1 LIPQNPG
8 PDGFVVSADD
18 PRPWWPLSVVM
29 MWPAADVLAVTTWQQ
44 WQQKRM
50 LA

>member
-1 LIPQNPG
+1 
-8 PDGFVVSADD
+8 VVSEDD

-29 MWPAADVLAVTTWQQ
+29 MWPAAYVLATTAWQR
-44 WQQKRM
+44 WRERHV